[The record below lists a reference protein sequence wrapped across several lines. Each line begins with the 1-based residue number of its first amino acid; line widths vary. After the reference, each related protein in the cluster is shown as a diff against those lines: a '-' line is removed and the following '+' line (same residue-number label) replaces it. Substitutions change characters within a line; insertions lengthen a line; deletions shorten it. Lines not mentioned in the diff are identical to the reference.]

1 MRVEMILAL
10 LLFGGSLARAA
21 PPPPSVHARPDG
33 SAVIALSGKLLDEAE
48 VRKHVMSG
56 LTMNLLLSLRAR
68 EPYSQISIRF
78 EPWDEV
84 FYVRALGAD
93 GSDQKKVVRS
103 LEELKK
109 WWSAPRAT
117 PAARLSPGERLKVS
131 VAVIPFSASEEADA
145 KRWLAQSLSVSV
157 PPPAEG
163 DGEVANA
170 PPSLFSAVIGSSIR
184 RRPVLRFEW
193 TVTVQRTGP

>member
-1 MRVEMILAL
+1 MRGGIGLPL
-10 LLFGGSLARAA
+10 LLFGALAWAA
-21 PPPPSVHARPDG
+21 PPSPSVHARTDG
-33 SAVIALSGKLLDEAE
+33 SAAIAISGKLLDEAE

-56 LTMNLLLSLRAR
+56 LTMNLLLSLRGR

-93 GSDQKKVVRS
+93 GSDEKKVIPS
-103 LEELKK
+103 FEALKK
-109 WWSAPRAT
+109 WWSAPRTAPT
-117 PAARLSPGERLKVS
+117 ARFAPGERLKVS

-145 KRWLAQSLSVSV
+145 KRWLAQSLSVSA
-157 PPPAEG
+157 PPRAEG
-163 DGEVANA
+163 GGEVVSA

-193 TVTVQRTGP
+193 TVSVQRAAP

>member
-1 MRVEMILAL
+1 MRGEIALAL
-10 LLFGGSLARAA
+10 LVFGTLAGAA
-21 PPPPSVHARPDG
+21 PPPPSVHAGADG
-33 SAVIALSGKLLDEAE
+33 SAAITLSAKLLDEAE

-56 LTMNLLLSLRAR
+56 LTMNLLLSLRDR
-68 EPYSQISIRF
+68 EPYGQISIRF

-93 GSDQKKVVRS
+93 GSDEKKVIRS
-103 LEELKK
+103 FEALKK
-109 WWSAPRAT
+109 WWSAPRST
-117 PAARLSPGERLKVS
+117 PAASFSPGERLKVS

-145 KRWLAQSLSVSV
+145 KRWLAQSLSVSA
-157 PPPAEG
+157 PPRVEG
-163 DGEVANA
+163 GGEVASA

-193 TVTVQRTGP
+193 TVAVQRAAP

>member
-1 MRVEMILAL
+1 MRVEIGLAL
-10 LLFGGSLARAA
+10 LLFGALARAA
-21 PPPPSVHARPDG
+21 PPPPSVHAGPDG
-33 SAVIALSGKLLDEAE
+33 SAAIALSAKLLDEAE

-56 LTMNLLLSLRAR
+56 LTMNLLLSLRDR

-84 FYVRALGAD
+84 FYVRALSAD
-93 GSDQKKVVRS
+93 GSDEKKVIRS
-103 LEELKK
+103 FEELKK
-109 WWSAPRAT
+109 WWSAPRTT
-117 PAARLSPGERLKVS
+117 PAARFSPGDRLKVS

-145 KRWLAQSLSVSV
+145 KRWLAQSLTVSAS
-157 PPPAEG
+157 PPAEG
-163 DGEVANA
+163 GGEVASA

-193 TVTVQRTGP
+193 TVAVQRAGP

>member
-1 MRVEMILAL
+1 MRVEIVLAL
-10 LLFGGSLARAA
+10 LLFGGLARAA
-21 PPPPSVHARPDG
+21 PPPPSVHARADG
-33 SAVIALSGKLLDEAE
+33 TAVITLSAKLLDEAE

-56 LTMNLLLSLRAR
+56 LTMNLLLSLRDR
-68 EPYSQISIRF
+68 EPYGQISIRF

-93 GSDQKKVVRS
+93 GSDEKKVIRS
-103 LEELKK
+103 VEALKK
-109 WWSAPRAT
+109 WWSAPRTT
-117 PAARLSPGERLKVS
+117 PAARFSPGERLKVS

-145 KRWLAQSLSVSV
+145 KRWLAQSLSVPAT
-157 PPPAEG
+157 PPPEG
-163 DGEVANA
+163 GGQVASA

-193 TVTVQRTGP
+193 TVAVQRGAP

>member
-1 MRVEMILAL
+1 MRGGIALPL
-10 LLFGGSLARAA
+10 LLSGALAWAA
-21 PPPPSVHARPDG
+21 PPPPSVHAGADG
-33 SAVIALSGKLLDEAE
+33 SAAIAISGKLLDEAE

-56 LTMNLLLSLRAR
+56 LTMNLLLSLRDR

-93 GSDQKKVVRS
+93 GSDEKKVIQTFDA
-103 LEELKK
+103 LKK

-117 PAARLSPGERLKVS
+117 PAGRFSPGDRLKVS

-145 KRWLAQSLSVSV
+145 KRWLAQSLSGS
-157 PPPAEG
+157 PTPRAEG
-163 DGEVANA
+163 GGEVAKA
-170 PPSLFSAVIGSSIR
+170 PPSLFSAVI
-184 RRPVLRFEW
+184 
-193 TVTVQRTGP
+193 

>member
-1 MRVEMILAL
+1 MRVEIAVAF
-10 LLFGGSLARAA
+10 LLFGALARAA
-21 PPPPSVHARPDG
+21 PPPPSVHAGPDG
-33 SAVIALSGKLLDEAE
+33 SAAIALSSKLIDEAE
-48 VRKHVMSG
+48 VRKHLMSG
-56 LTMNLLLSLRAR
+56 LTMNLLLSLRDR

-93 GSDQKKVVRS
+93 GTDEKKVIRS
-103 LEELKK
+103 VEALKR
-109 WWSAPRAT
+109 WWSLPRSA
-117 PAARLSPGERLKVS
+117 PAARFSPGERVKVS

-145 KRWLAQSLSVSV
+145 KRWLAQSLTVST

-163 DGEVANA
+163 GGEVASAA

-193 TVTVQRTGP
+193 TVAVQRTAP